1 MGRKNRTVAS
11 IDIGTSKISVII
23 GEISREGVDIIGVG
37 SHPSLGIKKGQI
49 INMDSTVDS
58 IKTALEEAEAMTGI
72 DINTAVVGI
81 SGGHIKGFKN
91 NGVVAVKGKEIKN
104 SDIISAI
111 DAAKAIVIPIDREVI
126 HIIPQEFLVDDHGGI
141 KDPLGMSGVR
151 LEARAYIITS
161 AISSVQNIVKCIN
174 KNGIK
179 VQELILKPLASA
191 ESVLTEDEKE
201 LGSVLIDMGGGTTD
215 ITIFIKGTVR
225 HCASIPIGGDHITSD
240 IAIGIRTPISEAE
253 EIKKKNGNASSL
265 EIPDDAVIETTNI
278 GNKKKQTISQ
288 MTVARIIEARI
299 DETFELI
306 KKEITEAG
314 YMDFLPAGVILTGG
328 TSLLKGIGKEA
339 QNILEMPV
347 RIGSPINIEG
357 INEVKNPVYAA
368 GTGMIQFASKG
379 NINRFNKKGEKRN
392 LFDLF
397 QKIKDWFSEAF

>member
-37 SHPSLGIKKGQI
+37 SYPSLGIKKGQI

-72 DINTAVVGI
+72 DISTAVVGI
-81 SGGHIKGFKN
+81 AGGHIKGFKN

-104 SDIISAI
+104 SDIVSAI

-161 AISSVQNIVKCIN
+161 AISSVQNIVKCVN

-201 LGSVLIDMGGGTTD
+201 LGSVLIDIGGGTTD
-215 ITIFIKGTVR
+215 IAIFIKGTVR

-265 EIPDDAVIETTNI
+265 EIPDDAILETTNI
-278 GNKKKQTISQ
+278 GNKKKQVISQ
-288 MTVARIIEARI
+288 MTVARIIEARV

-328 TSLLKGIGKEA
+328 TSLLKGIAKEA
-339 QNILEMPV
+339 QDILEMPV

-379 NINRFNKKGEKRN
+379 NINRFNKKGEKRSLLN
-392 LFDLF
+392 LF
-397 QKIKDWFSEAF
+397 QRIKDWFSEAF

>member
-23 GEISREGVDIIGVG
+23 GEISREGVDIIGAG

-72 DINTAVVGI
+72 DINSAVVGI
-81 SGGHIKGFKN
+81 SGGQIKGFKN
-91 NGVVAVKGKEIKN
+91 NGVVAVKGKEIKSN
-104 SDIISAI
+104 DIISAI

-179 VQELILKPLASA
+179 VEELILKPLASA

-201 LGSVLIDMGGGTTD
+201 LGSVLIDIGGGTTD

-265 EIPDDAVIETTNI
+265 KIPDDAVIETTNI
-278 GNKKKQTISQ
+278 GNKKKQVISQ
-288 MTVARIIEARI
+288 NTVARIIEARI

-314 YMDFLPAGVILTGG
+314 YMSFLPAGVILTGG
-328 TSLLKGIGKEA
+328 TSLLKGIAKEA
-339 QNILEMPV
+339 EDILRMPV
-347 RIGSPINIEG
+347 RVGSPINIEG
-357 INEVKNPVYAA
+357 INEVKNPVFAA
-368 GTGMIQFASKG
+368 GTGMIQFAAKG
-379 NINRFNKKGEKRN
+379 NINRFKGKGEKKN
-392 LFDLF
+392 LFNLF
-397 QKIKDWFSEAF
+397 HKIKDWFSEAF

>member
-37 SHPSLGIKKGQI
+37 SYPSLGIKKGQI

-72 DINTAVVGI
+72 DISTAVVGI
-81 SGGHIKGFKN
+81 AGGHIKGFKN

-104 SDIISAI
+104 SDIVSAI

-161 AISSVQNIVKCIN
+161 AISSVQNIVKCVN

-191 ESVLTEDEKE
+191 ESVLTEDE
-201 LGSVLIDMGGGTTD
+201 
-215 ITIFIKGTVR
+215 
-225 HCASIPIGGDHITSD
+225 
-240 IAIGIRTPISEAE
+240 
-253 EIKKKNGNASSL
+253 
-265 EIPDDAVIETTNI
+265 
-278 GNKKKQTISQ
+278 
-288 MTVARIIEARI
+288 
-299 DETFELI
+299 
-306 KKEITEAG
+306 
-314 YMDFLPAGVILTGG
+314 
-328 TSLLKGIGKEA
+328 
-339 QNILEMPV
+339 
-347 RIGSPINIEG
+347 
-357 INEVKNPVYAA
+357 
-368 GTGMIQFASKG
+368 
-379 NINRFNKKGEKRN
+379 
-392 LFDLF
+392 
-397 QKIKDWFSEAF
+397 